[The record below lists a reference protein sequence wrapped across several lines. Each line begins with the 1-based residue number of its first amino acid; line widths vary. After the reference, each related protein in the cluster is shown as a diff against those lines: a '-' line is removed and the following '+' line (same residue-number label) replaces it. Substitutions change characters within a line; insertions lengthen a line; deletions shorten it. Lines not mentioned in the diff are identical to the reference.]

1 MTYSHAQDSGEESPT
16 STSLLLRARACDASA
31 WNRLVN
37 LYTPLIYRWC
47 RRAGL
52 QAADAADVG
61 QEVFRAV
68 ARKLSDFRR
77 SQPGDSFR
85 AWLRIITLNKLRD
98 HARHLRK
105 ERTGLLSMFAA
116 PGPADAQPG
125 TQTDTEEKQL
135 LYARALEQI
144 RAAFEPRTWQA
155 FWRVAV
161 DNEYAVHVAAD
172 LGMSCN
178 SVYLAKSRV
187 LRKLREEFED
197 LLGPDLP

>member
-1 MTYSHAQDSGEESPT
+1 MTHSHVQDSWEENPT
-16 STSLLLRARACDASA
+16 STSLLQRARACDASA

-68 ARKLSDFRR
+68 ARKLSNFRR

-85 AWLRIITLNKLRD
+85 AWLRTITVNKVRD
-98 HARHLRK
+98 HARHLPK

-116 PGPADAQPG
+116 PDPADE
-125 TQTDTEEKQL
+125 QTDTEEKQL

-144 RAAFEPRTWQA
+144 RSDFEPRTWQA

-161 DNEYAVHVAAD
+161 DSQYAAHVAAD